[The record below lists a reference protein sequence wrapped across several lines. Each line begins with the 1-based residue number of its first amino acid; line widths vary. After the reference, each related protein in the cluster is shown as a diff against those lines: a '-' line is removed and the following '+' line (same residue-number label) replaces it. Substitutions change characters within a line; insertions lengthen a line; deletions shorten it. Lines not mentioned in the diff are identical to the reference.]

1 MTEQR
6 HANLRFYLTEA
17 QPCPYL
23 PQRMERK
30 VFTPLRGNRAADLN
44 DTLSVNGFRRS
55 QNVAYRPQCPGCNAC
70 VATRVVTGEFVPS
83 RSDKRTI
90 KRNKHLRRIVRPSL
104 ATEEQ
109 YQLFR
114 KYLAS
119 RHADGAMAEM
129 DALDFASM
137 VEDSTVR
144 TQVIEYHEI
153 VDGDEPVL
161 VAACLTDVMA
171 DGVSMVYSFFDPE
184 KQRDSLGNYII
195 LDHIDLAN
203 ALGLSYVY
211 LGYWVDGCRKMAYKT
226 RFTPTETLI
235 GSEWKRVGSAADE
248 TEEPV

>member
-1 MTEQR
+1 MTEHRPQK
-6 HANLRFYLTEA
+6 LRFYLTEA

-30 VFTPLRGNRAADLN
+30 VFTPLRGNRAANVN
-44 DTLSVNGFRRS
+44 DRLSVNGFRRS

-70 VATRVVTGEFVPS
+70 IATRVVAGEYAPS
-83 RSDKRTI
+83 RSDRRII
-90 KRNKHLRRIVRPSL
+90 KRNARLKRVVRPAI

-119 RHADGAMAEM
+119 RHAGGAMAAM

-144 TQVIEYHEI
+144 TQVIEYHDI
-153 VDGDEPVL
+153 GDDGEPVL
-161 VAACLTDVMA
+161 IAACLTDVMA
-171 DGVSMVYSFFDPE
+171 DGVSLVYSFFDPE
-184 KQRDSLGNYII
+184 RSRDSLGNFII
-195 LDHIDLAN
+195 IDHIDLAH

-226 RFTPTETLI
+226 RFHPTEALI
-235 GSEWKRVGSAADE
+235 GTAWKRLDASESGE
-248 TEEPV
+248 K